1 MAETKCII
9 EEVFVQPFFT
19 VMRHFNTTL
28 NNCNMKTTKPHH
40 SEKKASS
47 DVYDF
52 NGPLWSDYYERTRK
66 TVKFP
71 RGYKEVTLFS

>member
-1 MAETKCII
+1 
-9 EEVFVQPFFT
+9 
-19 VMRHFNTTL
+19 
-28 NNCNMKTTKPHH
+28 MKTTKPHL
-40 SEKKASS
+40 SEEKASH